1 MWTRNGSSKQ
11 IAKDRLRNVLV
22 HDRADTSPEFMSHL
36 RDDLMRVVSEYLEVG
51 QNGVDM
57 KLQSLDDHVAL
68 VASIPV
74 KQLKRARQRSG
85 NN

>member
-1 MWTRNGSSKQ
+1 MWRNGQSRQ

-22 HDRADTSPEFMSHL
+22 HDRADTSPEFMAHL
-36 RDDLMRVVSEYLEVG
+36 REDLMRVVSEYMEVG

-74 KQLKRARQRSG
+74 KQLKRRDRR
-85 NN
+85 NNN